1 MSDPEKTARRAK
13 IVATIGPAS
22 SGPDA
27 LRALLEAGVDVTR
40 LNFSHGSHEDHRQ
53 VFADIR
59 RIADELGRPVAILQD
74 LQGPKIRIGRL
85 DGGSVHLEPGKLVA
99 LTTDEGSTTDD
110 RIHTPYDELPS
121 VVSVGDNILLSDG
134 LIRLQVVSVDRSDVD
149 CEVVEGGTLRERAG
163 MNLPGTGGNA
173 PSLTE
178 KDVADLAFG
187 LQLGVDYVALSF
199 VRRAAD
205 VLDLRRRIE
214 AAGSQAAVIAKLEK
228 PQAIDDL
235 DAILQAADAVMI
247 ARGDLGVEMS
257 PERVPFVQKDILR
270 RAAEQK
276 VPVITATQMLESMID
291 HPRPTRAE
299 ASDVANAILDGTDAV
314 MLSGET
320 AIGHS
325 PAAVVRM
332 MHRIVVEAESHAPY
346 LLHLG
351 RRRRSQD
358 SAASFDDAV
367 AEAACGAAADIKA
380 RALVAFTRSG
390 FTARVISKFRPQTP
404 ILAFTPDDQVYRQ
417 LALFW
422 SVQPYLCDFV
432 EDTRTMITTVDARL
446 LAEGIV
452 GAGDALVFLAGAPA
466 AGTGSTNLMKLHVSG
481 ATVS

>member
-1 MSDPEKTARRAK
+1 MPPTNRRAK

-22 SGPDA
+22 SGPEA

-53 VFADIR
+53 VFADVR
-59 RIADELGRPVAILQD
+59 RIASELGRPVAILQD
-74 LQGPKIRIGRL
+74 LQGPKIRIGTL
-85 DGGSVHLEPGKLVA
+85 TGGSVYLEAGAPVT
-99 LTTDEGSTTDD
+99 LTTAPAPGDAG
-110 RIHTPYDELPS
+110 RISTPYDELPG
-121 VVSVGDNILLSDG
+121 VVSTGDDILLSDG
-134 LIRLQVVSVDRSDVD
+134 LIRLRVVNIDGVDVT
-149 CEVVEGGTLRERAG
+149 CEVVEGGILRERAG

-173 PSLTE
+173 PALTE

-187 LQLGVDYVALSF
+187 LALGVDYVALSF

-205 VLDLRRRIE
+205 VLDLKARIR

-235 DAILQAADAVMI
+235 DAILEAADAVMI
-247 ARGDLGVEMS
+247 ARGDLGVELS
-257 PERVPFVQKDILR
+257 PERVPFLQKEIIR
-270 RAAEQK
+270 RAAEMK

-320 AIGHS
+320 AIGHN
-325 PAAVVRM
+325 PAQVVRM
-332 MHRIVVEAESHAPY
+332 MHRIVVEAETHAPY

-358 SAASFDDAV
+358 DASSFDDAV

-380 RALVAFTRSG
+380 RAIVAFTQSG

-404 ILAFTPDDQVYRQ
+404 ILAFTPHEQVFRQ

-422 SVQPYLCDFV
+422 SVQPHLCEFV
-432 EDTRTMITTVDARL
+432 EDTHLMIAAVDARL
-446 LAEGIV
+446 LEECLV
-452 GAGDALVFLAGAPA
+452 DVGDALVFLAGAPA
-466 AGTGSTNLMKLHVSG
+466 MATGTTNLMKLHVSG
-481 ATVS
+481 AIVA